1 MHGWGNDDIIKLVTA
16 VASNWNMNEQ
26 ALLGRNKMAG
36 ELDQIVHR
44 PSLSETRQEHKGV
57 ERLT

>member
-1 MHGWGNDDIIKLVTA
+1 
-16 VASNWNMNEQ
+16 MNEQ